1 MYFPVPAHRG
11 AWTGDAGVLVGTIGA
26 DGTVPVAFTTDG
38 RRITLDPQSPPTT
51 PVLAVVPRET
61 DFSAPR
67 PRTRAFMTCVE
78 CDGGGSGGTSG
89 GGSTSTGAV
98 PPPPGL
104 YLRGSHL
111 NDLFESWLKGK
122 PEIEILLLGQKGQ
135 TDSLTSYQCINENAV
150 APYTFN
156 QDTKDWTGSV
166 LLMSQA
172 QVDNFKASHPDQALR
187 LFMVEDDDTPCVIKA
202 NQTDLKALIQ
212 AVDALVKGLAG
223 GKDVSTW
230 IGKVWKAVPVVQQ
243 IVALGSSL
251 IKTNDDLVGNA
262 VEDITTTE
270 RQAGYNW
277 VVKGKN
283 TETNG
288 YLAHPHVRHCP
299 ARGRTPPGCGP
310 AGPLARR
317 LLPRAGVVR
326 IGRRGRRHQLPAVAR
341 AHDQCRRHPHRRTLG
356 VHARGRSPAISPARR
371 GLEHGDRGSGRRHAP
386 CRTRLRRRPPAGTLG
401 FSPVRG
407 ARALPR

>member
-1 MYFPVPAHRG
+1 MRKILVPLLLLAAACSQGTDSPVAPNPDPAIAASRAAPDGFDARREAVARQVALALRQPGFRGYVRAALDSASVDEGKVALDRFLLAGGGRGTQALREAGHGPPDDDAAARLEMYFPVPAHRA
-11 AWTGDAGVLVGTIGA
+11 AWKGDADVLVGTIGA

-172 QVDNFKASHPDQALR
+172 QVDNFKAAHPDQALR

-288 YLAHPHVRHCP
+288 YLE
-299 ARGRTPPGCGP
+299 
-310 AGPLARR
+310 
-317 LLPRAGVVR
+317 
-326 IGRRGRRHQLPAVAR
+326 
-341 AHDQCRRHPHRRTLG
+341 
-356 VHARGRSPAISPARR
+356 
-371 GLEHGDRGSGRRHAP
+371 LEMR
-386 CRTRLRRRPPAGTLG
+386 
-401 FSPVRG
+401 
-407 ARALPR
+407 